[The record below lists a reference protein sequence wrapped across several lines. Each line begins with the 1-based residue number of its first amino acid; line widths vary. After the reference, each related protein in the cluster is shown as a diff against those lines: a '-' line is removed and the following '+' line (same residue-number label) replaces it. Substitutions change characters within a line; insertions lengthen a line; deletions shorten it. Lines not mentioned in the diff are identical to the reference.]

1 MTLTF
6 KEITAN
12 KLFIFDIRYLFFVL
26 ILSGCEVITVKDGG
40 GQRPAPK
47 DEQKDSGPKQP
58 VDVSHIPE
66 PIPREELRTIAGNV
80 SPYKV
85 MGRTYRLIKDPTDYK
100 ERGIAS
106 WYGKKFHGRKTSNG
120 ELYNMYGMT
129 AAHKTLPIPSYV
141 RVTNISN
148 KRSIVVRVND
158 RGPFH
163 GGRIIDLTYTAA
175 KKLGYQKWGTAEVIV
190 EYIDPKQH
198 RSSVNSSNVGSPASA
213 NPSNEPKAPTP
224 INSAG
229 YALPA
234 NTFLQLGAFS
244 QVSSA
249 KALRAKVVKMTSRN
263 VLVVAPEKEQ
273 KLFKVRVG
281 PFGDNLELSLFRE
294 KLIKA
299 KFPAP
304 HVIYP

>member
-1 MTLTF
+1 MNPSQKKTNVKPPFFL
-6 KEITAN
+6 
-12 KLFIFDIRYLFFVL
+12 DIRLLLCILF
-26 ILSGCEVITVKDGG
+26 LSGCEVMTVKDPGV
-40 GQRPAPK
+40 QTPPPK
-47 DEQKDSGPKQP
+47 DEEKDSGPKRP

-66 PIPREELRTIAGNV
+66 PVPREELRTIAGNV

-85 MGRTYRLIKDPTDYK
+85 LGRTYRVIKDPSNYK
-100 ERGIAS
+100 ERGVAS

-141 RVTNISN
+141 KVTNLKN
-148 KRSIVVRVND
+148 KKSVVVRVND

-163 GGRIIDLTYTAA
+163 GDRIIDLTYTAA
-175 KKLGYQKWGTAEVIV
+175 KKLGYQKGGTAEVLV
-190 EYIDPKQH
+190 EYIDPKQYQADKKA
-198 RSSVNSSNVGSPASA
+198 ASA
-213 NPSNEPKAPTP
+213 PAASGEPKAPAP
-224 INSAG
+224 VHSAG

-244 QVSSA
+244 KAASA
-249 KALRAKVVKMTSRN
+249 KALQAKVVKMTSRD

-273 KLFKVRVG
+273 SLFKVRVG
-281 PFGDNLELSLFRE
+281 PFVDNLELSLFRE

-299 KFPAP
+299 NFPTP
-304 HVIYP
+304 HIIYP